1 MILTFFPLGRKVHD
15 RMEVNVLLE
24 LVINELLSIFCHCW
38 TESSVRNR
46 DVCFGTVES
55 KHQARPVKIID
66 G

>member
-46 DVCFGTVES
+46 NCEIELFVS
-55 KHQARPVKIID
+55 ARLNRSTRP
-66 G
+66 GQ

>member
-1 MILTFFPLGRKVHD
+1 
-15 RMEVNVLLE
+15 MEVNVLLE
-24 LVINELLSIFCHCW
+24 LVINELLSIFCHCR

-55 KHQARPVKIID
+55 KHQARSVKIID